1 MEASRI
7 GLIGAGR
14 MGTSLGLALVAKGYA
29 IRALS
34 CRKLSSAR
42 QSRRIIGQGSVLVN
56 NAEVARS
63 ADVLF
68 LCLPDEEIPKATAR
82 LARARIDW
90 SNKTVFHTSG
100 LLPASVLSSLHNL
113 GASVAS
119 FHPIQSFPRKDTPP
133 TRFKDIYVG
142 VEGDKQ
148 ACRLAMTICRKLGAR
163 PFFVTAITKP
173 AYHAACSIASNLLV
187 GLLDAAFEALR
198 KAGVAKNKTSQLLF
212 PLVEGTLQNVKELDI
227 QRALTGPVIR
237 GDISSV
243 EKHLQSLRSSPEIFR
258 AYKSLSLLA
267 LKQAEKS
274 GLPRS
279 KVRALRNLLEGK

>member
-1 MEASRI
+1 MEAYGI

-14 MGTSLGLALVAKGYA
+14 LGTSLGLALAAKGYA
-29 IRALS
+29 IRAPS

-42 QSRRIIGQGSVLVN
+42 QSRRIIGQGTVSVN

-68 LCLPDEEIPKATAR
+68 LCLPDEEIPKAVAR
-82 LARARIDW
+82 LARARVEW
-90 SNKTVFHTSG
+90 SNKRVFHTSG
-100 LLPASVLSSLHNL
+100 LLPASILASLHKL

-133 TRFKDIYVG
+133 ERFKDIYVG

-148 ACRLAMTICRKLGAR
+148 ACRLAMAIARKLGAH
-163 PFFVTAITKP
+163 PFLISAKTKP

-187 GLLDAAFEALR
+187 VLLDAAFAVLR
-198 KAGVAKNKTSQLLF
+198 KAGVATNKTSQLLF

-227 QRALTGPVIR
+227 HHALTGPVIR

-243 EKHLQSLRSSPEIFR
+243 EKHLQSLRSSPELFR
-258 AYKSLSLLA
+258 AYKALSLLA

-274 GLPRS
+274 GLPRP
-279 KVRALRNLLEGK
+279 KIRALRNLLEGR